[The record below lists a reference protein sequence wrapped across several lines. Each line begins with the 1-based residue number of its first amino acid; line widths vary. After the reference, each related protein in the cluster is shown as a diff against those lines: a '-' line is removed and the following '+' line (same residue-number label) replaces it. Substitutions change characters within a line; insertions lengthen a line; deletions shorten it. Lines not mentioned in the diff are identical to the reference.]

1 MLAIACLAAGAIG
14 AEKKDVSVAPRDVDT
29 PLYNSSYEMYVVP
42 TEVTRGIRV
51 GWCQDQA
58 MACMVLCKF
67 QVNTAEC
74 DYSDL
79 TWKCLCHADNKMP
92 PLNKYVQ
99 SIPSMICYTLAS
111 QCVDRYK
118 ERQHIWGGF
127 TEENPELLQRCWD
140 EIEVHCGTRN
150 LSFLRFNGAGPL
162 AEGRGMMHVLREL
175 EAKGFYTEEYWEER
189 GS

>member
-1 MLAIACLAAGAIG
+1 MVPGSGNGLHGSLQVSGKHRRVRLFRLDVEVSLPRGQQDAPVEQVRAVDSQHDMLHARLSMCGSLQG
-14 AEKKDVSVAPRDVDT
+14 K
-29 PLYNSSYEMYVVP
+29 
-42 TEVTRGIRV
+42 
-51 GWCQDQA
+51 
-58 MACMVLCKF
+58 
-67 QVNTAEC
+67 TA
-74 DYSDL
+74 
-79 TWKCLCHADNKMP
+79 HMG
-92 PLNKYVQ
+92 
-99 SIPSMICYTLAS
+99 
-111 QCVDRYK
+111 
-118 ERQHIWGGF
+118 GGF